1 MLEEEEDPSCPGA
14 PVASHT
20 REPVPQ
26 EPRKRRKRR
35 KGLGM
40 RRKCHACENVARA
53 YLGAKVN
60 VAPRIGVSM
69 RENVAR
75 AYLGAYAYAY
85 VRVRA

>member
-1 MLEEEEDPSCPGA
+1 M
-14 PVASHT
+14 
-20 REPVPQ
+20 
-26 EPRKRRKRR
+26 

-40 RRKCHACENVARA
+40 RRKCRACENVARA

-75 AYLGAYAYAY
+75 AYLGAYAYACVCACWSMMCTCVVAHAY
-85 VRVRA
+85 AYECVRGGREGSAWG